1 MTAQEESS
9 YRITA
14 RLFIHCDFCLCYRG
28 TQRLAR
34 LYLRVLKSPWG
45 TPNQGHGCLTPTQTD
60 RGVFLAELCKTC
72 SSQGFMHGRQ
82 WWASESPKSLTLKG
96 KRTNR
101 NGILEENWGTQK
113 KAVGQ
118 LGLSVSAGHDSLN
131 YSMEAATGS
140 SCHRCDG
147 VTLET
152 VLPNSCLPS
161 ANCGR
166 HGNRCHCWCG
176 TKDGK
181 LQQAPSETVSPLL
194 PPSLSTSTGK
204 ACLERG
210 TERVLPPLKPEAC

>member
-1 MTAQEESS
+1 MLQGNPTVGLAVFEGAEEFL
-9 YRITA
+9 RN
-14 RLFIHCDFCLCYRG
+14 
-28 TQRLAR
+28 TQPR
-34 LYLRVLKSPWG
+34 
-45 TPNQGHGCLTPTQTD
+45 TCCLTPTQTD
-60 RGVFLAELCKTC
+60 GGVFFAELCKTC
-72 SSQGFMHGRQ
+72 SSQGFMHRRQ

-101 NGILEENWGTQK
+101 NGILEDNWGTQK

-118 LGLSVSAGHDSLN
+118 LGLSVSAGRDSLN
-131 YSMEAATGS
+131 YSMKAATGS
-140 SCHRCDG
+140 GCHRCDG

-194 PPSLSTSTGK
+194 PPSLSTCTSK
-204 ACLERG
+204 ACLECG
-210 TERVLPPLKPEAC
+210 AEKLLPPLKPEACLKKKKNPNKQTTP